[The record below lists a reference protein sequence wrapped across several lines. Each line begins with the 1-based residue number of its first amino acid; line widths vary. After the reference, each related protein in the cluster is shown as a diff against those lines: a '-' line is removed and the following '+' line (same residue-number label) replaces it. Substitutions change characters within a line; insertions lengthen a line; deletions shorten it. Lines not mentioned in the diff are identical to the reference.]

1 MNDCKDCYRQLVDRA
16 NKAIKAYYIDDNPIL
31 TDEEYDKLIIRI
43 ANIES
48 EHPDWLRVDSPTRRV
63 GGAATSSFEKVTH
76 PRPMLSLKN
85 GFTAEDIRAFG
96 KAASAMADDK
106 ILYIIEPKLD
116 GLTMVCSYENGSLV
130 RAVTRGDGLVGEDVT
145 LNAMCV
151 QQVPVVVP
159 YKGRFQ
165 VRGEVIMLK
174 KDFIELNEEQ
184 AKKGNHV
191 FANARNAAAGSLRQ
205 KDPSVTRDR
214 KLTFIVYDAFG
225 LVDEYYDEIGKLKWL
240 RKQGFSTVVA
250 ASEAF
255 DDIED
260 AVRYCDNAIAWRGK
274 LPMDIDGLVLKVDKL
289 HVQERLGETDVF
301 PRWALAYKFPAQHK
315 AATLEAVVWQIGRTG
330 RVTPVAVFSPIEL
343 GGATVD
349 HASLHN
355 LQYVKVLELRIG
367 DVISVY
373 KAAEIIPQVASVV
386 RHSEGCPVEIPTKCP
401 ECGTQLIEETM
412 VEGTTL
418 VCPNENCNARRIAW
432 LSMFASR
439 ERMDI
444 QGLGDSLIKFLV
456 YEGLCKTPADLY
468 TLTEDDLIKLPLV
481 GERKAQ
487 LIIAAIERSKKQD
500 AVRVL
505 ASIGVPGLGRR
516 AADALLTQYKN
527 IPALLEADASAIAKL
542 PGFGETTAQAYVSG
556 LHAPATLELIERL
569 KEHGLQMALSSA
581 IELGGLTGQV
591 FCITG
596 QLSQPREVFAQRIR
610 DLGGRVESSVTKRT
624 NYLLAGADGG
634 RLSSKRKKANDLG
647 ISILSEEDFEELI
660 K

>member
-1 MNDCKDCYRQLVDRA
+1 
-16 NKAIKAYYIDDNPIL
+16 
-31 TDEEYDKLIIRI
+31 
-43 ANIES
+43 
-48 EHPDWLRVDSPTRRV
+48 
-63 GGAATSSFEKVTH
+63 
-76 PRPMLSLKN
+76 
-85 GFTAEDIRAFG
+85 
-96 KAASAMADDK
+96 
-106 ILYIIEPKLD
+106 
-116 GLTMVCSYENGSLV
+116 
-130 RAVTRGDGLVGEDVT
+130 
-145 LNAMCV
+145 
-151 QQVPVVVP
+151 
-159 YKGRFQ
+159 
-165 VRGEVIMLK
+165 
-174 KDFIELNEEQ
+174 
-184 AKKGNHV
+184 
-191 FANARNAAAGSLRQ
+191 
-205 KDPSVTRDR
+205 
-214 KLTFIVYDAFG
+214 
-225 LVDEYYDEIGKLKWL
+225 
-240 RKQGFSTVVA
+240 
-250 ASEAF
+250 
-255 DDIED
+255 
-260 AVRYCDNAIAWRGK
+260 
-274 LPMDIDGLVLKVDKL
+274 
-289 HVQERLGETDVF
+289 
-301 PRWALAYKFPAQHK
+301 
-315 AATLEAVVWQIGRTG
+315 
-330 RVTPVAVFSPIEL
+330 
-343 GGATVD
+343 
-349 HASLHN
+349 
-355 LQYVKVLELRIG
+355 
-367 DVISVY
+367 
-373 KAAEIIPQVASVV
+373 
-386 RHSEGCPVEIPTKCP
+386 
-401 ECGTQLIEETM
+401 
-412 VEGTTL
+412 
-418 VCPNENCNARRIAW
+418 
-432 LSMFASR
+432 
-439 ERMDI
+439 MDI